1 MRFLA
6 GDLSLD
12 FVNTTSWSHGIASG
26 RQELDGYDDLLRWSG
41 KAAALPQ
48 GRIEQLAHEAAHRPA
63 AAIRAY
69 REAVRARDVLH
80 DFFDGIAHADA
91 PAPESLAAF
100 NEVLSPALHALRLQ
114 SIGETLAWGWSDG
127 DDLVAPL
134 WPVLWSA
141 GRLAT
146 SPEVRQVHACA
157 NESCGWLFIDRSRR
171 HNRRWCD
178 MRECGNR
185 AKVRRYY
192 QRKRERA
199 LVG

>member
-1 MRFLA
+1 MRFL

-12 FVNTTSWSHGIASG
+12 FVNTTSWSYGIPSG
-26 RQELDGYDDLLRWSG
+26 TQELGSYDDLLQWSRE
-41 KAAALPQ
+41 ATTLTQ
-48 GRIEQLAHEAAHRPA
+48 DRIEQLAREAARRPA
-63 AAIRAY
+63 ATIRAY
-69 REAVRARDVLH
+69 REAIRARDVLH
-80 DFFDGIAHADA
+80 GFFDGIAHAGT
-91 PAPESLAAF
+91 PAPERLRGF
-100 NEVLSPALHALRLQ
+100 NELLRPALTALRLQ
-114 SIGETLAWGWSDG
+114 PVGETLAWTWTDG
-127 DDLVAPL
+127 DDLSAPL
-134 WPVLWSA
+134 WPILWSA

-146 SPEVRQVHACA
+146 SPDVRQVRACA
-157 NESCGWLFIDRSRR
+157 NDRCGWLFIDRSRR